1 MSVIVK
7 TGQLDRF
14 MADLNGAQQRV
25 LMTSLKWVNNLTNYA
40 NKKMKTYTRSKT
52 SRSTGKLSNS
62 ITSQVSVQGQGV
74 YGVVYPG
81 GNIPYK
87 FAAEHGRR
95 GGKLV
100 RATKSVMAF
109 PASAWKK
116 GARSQVSGAV
126 ANGMYFFSQIRTGGY
141 KGKQYVERTYQAL
154 NAYYTKKEKT
164 IAKQLGNV
172 IIFNRATG

>member
-14 MADLNGAQQRV
+14 MRDINGAQQRI
-25 LMTSLKWVNNLTNYA
+25 LLTSLKWVNNLTLYA
-40 NKKMKTYTRSKT
+40 NKKMKSYTRSRT
-52 SRSTGKLSNS
+52 SRSTGRLSNS
-62 ITSQVSVQGQGV
+62 ITSQVSIQGAGV

-95 GGKLV
+95 GGRLV
-100 RATKSVMAF
+100 RAKKSVMSF

-116 GARSQVSGAV
+116 GGRGKISGA
-126 ANGMYFFSQIRTGGY
+126 ASKGMYFFSQIRTGGY
-141 KGKQYVERTYQAL
+141 KGKAYVERTYQAL
-154 NAYYTKKEKT
+154 YGYYRKKEKA
-164 IAKQLGNV
+164 IVKQIGNA
-172 IIFNRATG
+172 IIFARKTG